1 MPSNDS
7 NEFDYPPGFV
17 KPTHEYGQ
25 GYGDE
30 FHAEAVQELLL
41 SYAGFTQRGV
51 TLAAGQG
58 VLPTGCVIARHTAS
72 GRYFSY
78 NAGASDGRQTPVGV
92 LRDGRDTGG
101 PGSASLSAYNANTN
115 GVNPDGITLAG
126 SAGTGLFPASPGG
139 KVSGDAL
146 GNMVVRGILNGNVV
160 SGTDTTNVIN
170 GAGLGSGVGQ
180 AMALLGGRYVSY
192 GGAVS
197 GASLGAPFP
206 GGPMDGTPPSAAGVV
221 PTSGAGTGVNAFIF

>member
-7 NEFDYPPGFV
+7 VEFDYVPGYV

-25 GYGDE
+25 SYGDE

-58 VLPTGCVIARHTAS
+58 VLPTGCIIARHTAS

-78 NAGASDGRQTPVGV
+78 QAGASDGRQTPVGI
-92 LRDGRDTGG
+92 LRDARDTGG
-101 PGSASLSAYNANTN
+101 PGAASLSAYNAGTN

-126 SAGTGLFPASPGG
+126 GAVVFPASPAG
-139 KVSGDAL
+139 KVATDSL
-146 GNMVVRGILNGNVV
+146 GNMVIRGILNANVV
-160 SGTDTTNVIN
+160 SGTDVTNVIN
-170 GAGLGSGVGQ
+170 GSGLGSGTGQ
-180 AMALLGGRYVSY
+180 AMALLGGRFVSY
-192 GGAVS
+192 GGSVSAVP
-197 GASLGAPFP
+197 APFP
-206 GGPMDGTPPSAAGVV
+206 GGPMDGTPPSAAGTV

>member
-7 NEFDYPPGFV
+7 NEFDYPPGYV

-25 GYGDE
+25 PYGDE

-58 VLPTGCVIARHTAS
+58 VLPTGCVIARHVAS

-78 NAGASDGRQTPVGV
+78 QAGATDGRAVPVGV
-92 LRDGRDTGG
+92 LRDARDTGG
-101 PGSASLSAYNANTN
+101 PGAASLSAYNAGTN

-126 SAGTGLFPASPGG
+126 GAVIFPASPAG
-139 KVSGDAL
+139 KVAADAL

-160 SGTDTTNVIN
+160 SGTDTTNIIN
-170 GAGLGSGVGQ
+170 GHGLGSGAGQ
-180 AMALLGGRYVSY
+180 AMVLLGARYVPY
-192 GGAVS
+192 GGSVS
-197 GASLGAPFP
+197 GASLGSPFP
-206 GGPMDGTPPSAAGVV
+206 GGPMDGVPPSNAGVV
-221 PTSGAGTGVNAFIF
+221 PTGVGTNAFIF

>member
-7 NEFDYPPGFV
+7 NEFDYTPGYV

-41 SYAGFTQRGV
+41 SYAAFTQRGV

-58 VLPTGCVIARHTAS
+58 VLPTGCIIARHTAS
-72 GRYFSY
+72 GKYFSY
-78 NAGASDGRQTPVGV
+78 MAGATDGRQVPVGI

-101 PGSASLSAYNANTN
+101 PGAASLSAYNAGTN
-115 GVNPDGITLAG
+115 GVNPDAITLSGG
-126 SAGTGLFPASPGG
+126 SIVFPASPAG
-139 KVSGDAL
+139 KVPVDAL
-146 GNMVVRGILNGNVV
+146 GNMVVRGMLNGNVV

-170 GAGLGSGVGQ
+170 GSGLGSGAGQ
-180 AMALLGGRYVSY
+180 AMVLLGARYVPY
-192 GGAVS
+192 GGSVSAVP
-197 GASLGAPFP
+197 ASFP
-206 GGPMDGTPPSAAGVV
+206 GGPMDGTPPSSAGVV
-221 PTSGAGTGVNAFIF
+221 PTSGAGTGVSAFIF

>member
-1 MPSNDS
+1 MPANDS
-7 NEFDYPPGFV
+7 NEFDYVPGYV

-25 GYGDE
+25 AYGDE

-72 GRYFSY
+72 GKYFSY
-78 NAGASDGRQTPVGV
+78 QAGATDGRQIPVGI

-101 PGSASLSAYNANTN
+101 PGAASLSAYNASTN
-115 GVNPDGITLAG
+115 SVNPDAITLAG
-126 SAGTGLFPASPGG
+126 GSIVFPASPAG
-139 KVSGDAL
+139 KVATDCL
-146 GNMVVRGILNGNVV
+146 GNMVVRGILNANVV

-170 GAGLGSGVGQ
+170 GSGLGSGAGQ
-180 AMALLGGRYVSY
+180 AMVLLGARFVPY
-192 GGAVS
+192 GGSVS
-197 GASLGAPFP
+197 GAAMGAPFP
-206 GGPMDGTPPSAAGVV
+206 GGPMDGVPPQGGTV
-221 PTSGAGTGVNAFIF
+221 PTGVGVNAFIF

>member
-7 NEFDYPPGFV
+7 FEFDYVPGYV

-58 VLPTGCVIARHTAS
+58 VLPTGCVIARHVAS
-72 GRYFSY
+72 GKYFAY
-78 NAGASDGRQTPVGV
+78 NAAATDGRAVPSGV
-92 LRDGRDTGG
+92 LRDSRDTGG
-101 PGSASLSAYNANTN
+101 VGSASLSAYNANTN

-126 SAGTGLFPASPGG
+126 SAGTGLFPASPAS
-139 KVSGDAL
+139 KAPVDSL
-146 GNMVVRGILNGNVV
+146 GNMVIRGILNGNLV
-160 SGTDTTNVIN
+160 SGTDTTNVVAN
-170 GAGLGSGVGQ
+170 GLGSAAGQ
-180 AMALLGGRYVSY
+180 AILLLGARYVPY
-192 GGAVS
+192 GGAIS
-197 GASLGAPFP
+197 GVPANFP
-206 GGPMDGTPPSAAGVV
+206 GGPMDGVPPSSAGVV
-221 PTSGAGTGVNAFIF
+221 PTGVGVNAFIF

>member
-7 NEFDYPPGFV
+7 VEFDYTPGYV
-17 KPTHEYGQ
+17 KPTHEYGSP
-25 GYGDE
+25 YGDE

-58 VLPTGCVIARHTAS
+58 VLPTGCIIARHTAS
-72 GRYFSY
+72 GKYFSY
-78 NAGASDGRQTPVGV
+78 QAGATDGRQIPVGV

-101 PGSASLSAYNANTN
+101 PGAASLSAYNASTN
-115 GVNPDGITLAG
+115 NVNPDGITLAG
-126 SAGTGLFPASPGG
+126 GSIVFPASPAG
-139 KVSGDAL
+139 KVSTDCL
-146 GNMVVRGILNGNVV
+146 GNMVVRGILNANVV

-170 GAGLGSGVGQ
+170 GSGLGSGAGQ
-180 AMALLGGRYVSY
+180 AMVLLGARYVPY

-197 GASLGAPFP
+197 GASMGAPFP
-206 GGPMDGTPPSAAGVV
+206 GGPMDGVPPTAAGTV
-221 PTSGAGTGVNAFIF
+221 PTGVGVNAFIF

>member
-1 MPSNDS
+1 MPANDS
-7 NEFDYPPGFV
+7 NEFDYPPGYV

-25 GYGDE
+25 AYGDE

-58 VLPTGCVIARHTAS
+58 VLPTGCVIARHTTS

-78 NAGASDGRQTPVGV
+78 QAGASDGRQTPVGV

-101 PGSASLSAYNANTN
+101 PGAASLSAYNANTN
-115 GVNPDGITLAG
+115 NVNPDGITLAG
-126 SAGTGLFPASPGG
+126 GSVVFPASPAGRTAT
-139 KVSGDAL
+139 DAL

-160 SGTDTTNVIN
+160 SGTDTTNIIN
-170 GAGLGSGVGQ
+170 SRGIGSGTGQ
-180 AMALLGGRYVSY
+180 ALALLGARYVPY

-206 GGPMDGTPPSAAGVV
+206 GGPMDGVPPSNAGVV
-221 PTSGAGTGVNAFIF
+221 PTGVGVNAFIF

>member
-7 NEFDYPPGFV
+7 FEFDYPPGYV

-25 GYGDE
+25 SYGDE

-58 VLPTGCVIARHTAS
+58 VLPTGCIIARHVAS

-78 NAGASDGRQTPVGV
+78 QAGATDGRQVPVGV
-92 LRDGRDTGG
+92 LRDSRDTGG
-101 PGSASLSAYNANTN
+101 PGAASLSAFNAGTN
-115 GVNPDGITLAG
+115 GVNPDGITLVGGAVV
-126 SAGTGLFPASPGG
+126 FPASPGG
-139 KVSGDAL
+139 KVATDAL

-160 SGTDTTNVIN
+160 SGTDTTNIIN
-170 GAGLGSGVGQ
+170 GRGLGSGVGQ
-180 AMALLGGRYVSY
+180 SMVLLGARYVPY

-206 GGPMDGTPPSAAGVV
+206 GGPMDGVPPSNAGVV
-221 PTSGAGTGVNAFIF
+221 PTGVGVSAFIF

>member
-1 MPSNDS
+1 MAPANDS
-7 NEFDYPPGFV
+7 FEFDYPPGYV

-25 GYGDE
+25 PYGDE

-58 VLPTGCVIARHTAS
+58 VLPTNCIITQHTAS
-72 GRYFSY
+72 GKYFAY
-78 NAGASDGRQTPVGV
+78 NAAATDGRAVPSGV

-126 SAGTGLFPASPGG
+126 SAGTGLFPASPAG
-139 KVSGDAL
+139 KAGTDAL
-146 GNMVVRGILNGNVV
+146 GNMVIRGILNGNVV
-160 SGTDTTNVIN
+160 SGTDTTNIIAN
-170 GAGLGSGVGQ
+170 GLGSAAGQ
-180 AMALLGGRYVSY
+180 AIQLLGARYVPY
-192 GGAVS
+192 GGSISAVP
-197 GASLGAPFP
+197 AAFP
-206 GGPMDGTPPSAAGVV
+206 GGPMDGTPPTSAGTV